1 MAARQVLYPRFAQAL
16 PFVRAA
22 LLWRARVP
30 FRTPQR
36 MRPHRASLRR
46 RPTLRH
52 RRMAQGRRQYMRP
65 VAITDFGALILAT
78 TETMHR
84 CLREQREP
92 HFCKRSFLA
101 ENHPSV
107 THHFLPIAENVS

>member
-1 MAARQVLYPRFAQAL
+1 
-16 PFVRAA
+16 
-22 LLWRARVP
+22 
-30 FRTPQR
+30 
-36 MRPHRASLRR
+36 
-46 RPTLRH
+46 
-52 RRMAQGRRQYMRP
+52 MRP